1 MAEKRID
8 LVRATLGIGFIAAL
22 TGASFWIMRP
32 FLGAII
38 WATMIA
44 VSTWPFM
51 KKLEK
56 WLWGK
61 RWLAVTVMTLGLL
74 AVIVLPVALTVLAVA
89 DNVDEVKAF
98 VMRLPTSEIP
108 PAPDWVAKIP
118 VVGAKA
124 VEKWNASVALGM
136 PALLDKMQPYLASVA
151 KWLASETGNFGAF
164 LVQFGLTV
172 AIAAVMFA
180 GGETAAK
187 GLRAFARRLG
197 GPEGEATIPLAGGAI
212 RGVAMGVVV
221 TSVVQALFAG
231 VGLWIAGVPFTAVL
245 TVLMFVLCIAQ
256 LGPLPVMAFV
266 VLWSYNVQG
275 SGWGTFLLVWA
286 IVAGSIN
293 NVLQPILIKKGA
305 DLPLLLIFA
314 GVIGGL
320 LTFGIIG
327 LFVGPVVLAVAYTL
341 LLSWVRAG
349 DTA

>member
-1 MAEKRID
+1 MVERRVD
-8 LVRATLGIGFIAAL
+8 LVRAVLGIMFIAAL
-22 TGASFWIMRP
+22 TAASFWIMRP

-44 VSTWPFM
+44 VSTWPIM
-51 KKLEK
+51 RKLEK
-56 WLWGK
+56 WMFGK
-61 RWLAVTVMTLGLL
+61 RWAAVTVMTLGLL
-74 AVIVLPVALTVLAVA
+74 AVIALPAALTVLAVA

-98 VMRLPTSEIP
+98 VERLPTSEIP
-108 PAPDWVAKIP
+108 PAPEWVAKIP

-151 KWLASETGNFGAF
+151 RWIASETGSFGAF

-172 AIAAVMFA
+172 AITAVMFI
-180 GGETAAK
+180 GGETAVK

-197 GPEGEATIPLAGGAI
+197 GEEGEATIPLAAGAI

-221 TSVVQALFAG
+221 TSVVQSLFAG
-231 VGLWIAGVPFTAVL
+231 IGLWIAGVPFTAAL

-256 LGPLPVMAFV
+256 LGPLPVMAFIV
-266 VLWSYNVQG
+266 AWGYHSLG
-275 SGWGTFLLVWA
+275 SSWGTFLLVWA

-293 NVLQPILIKKGA
+293 NVLQPMLIKKGA

-320 LTFGIIG
+320 LTYGVIG
-327 LFVGPVVLAVAYTL
+327 LFIGPVVLAVAYTL
-341 LLSWVRAG
+341 LLSWVKAG
-349 DTA
+349 ETA